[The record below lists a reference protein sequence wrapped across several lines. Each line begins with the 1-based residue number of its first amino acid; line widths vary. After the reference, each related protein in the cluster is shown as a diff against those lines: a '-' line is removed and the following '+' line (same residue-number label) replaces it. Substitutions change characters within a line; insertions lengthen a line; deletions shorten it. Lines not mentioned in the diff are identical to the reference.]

1 MTPRF
6 AVIELVVVDMAA
18 SLNFY
23 RALGLEL
30 STDLDAAPHAELELP
45 GGLKMAWDT
54 VETIASF
61 DPSFVK
67 PEGSGMSLA
76 FECESPAEVD
86 ATYEAMTAAGY
97 DGHLKPFDAFWGQR
111 YAAITDPDG
120 YGVDLFAA
128 S

>member
-6 AVIELVVVDMAA
+6 AVIELVVTDMAA
-18 SLNFY
+18 SLAFY
-23 RALGLEL
+23 RALGLDIAD
-30 STDLDAAPHAELELP
+30 DLDAAPHAEHELA
-45 GGLKMAWDT
+45 GGLKIAWDT

-76 FECESPAEVD
+76 FECDSPAEVD
-86 ATYEAMTAAGY
+86 ATYEALTAAG
-97 DGHLKPFDAFWGQR
+97 HRSHSAPFDAFWGQR
-111 YAAITDPDG
+111 YATIDDPDG